1 MLLCEASSTR
11 IRALLSG
18 ILLVLVLAG
27 CGMPTPTPAQE
38 AALTTDPT
46 VEPAATA
53 TLTLAAS
60 DTPLPPDTP
69 VPSATPTPT
78 ATPAPSETPT
88 VAATPTTTPSPM
100 PTLTPSAPDLVLE
113 GTAGSE
119 LAITYVKNAGFLI
132 ESGDRKILIDALFE
146 GFGQPLVSSSLRA
159 RMEQAEAPFDGVDLV
174 LVTHTHADHFD
185 PDIVGAHL
193 QNNPQAALV
202 STAQGA
208 RIIRQTFSTLDGLEE
223 RVHSV
228 HLSAGTSQ
236 ELDVDGFPL
245 RILEISHGEGA
256 DVRNHGYVFEIGGY
270 KLFHTG
276 DIGGLEYL
284 QGYDLPAEQID
295 FAFVPW
301 FFVADPE
308 NHVVLEDIQARHY
321 VPMHFSYTGS
331 DLESIWRDVEAH
343 YPQAILFRE
352 SMQKLVVQPGQ
363 PGAAAPVGE
372 ASTSAAAAGYESVF
386 EPSGCHFDVPAGYS
400 PKCGFLVVPK
410 DRSQPDGPQ
419 VKLHVAIFESASS
432 DPLPDPVIYLAGG
445 GGANQLDMIGLYLDN
460 GGNEILETR
469 DYIFYNQRGAR
480 YNEPSLNCPG
490 YTDMLWELA
499 GQDLSL
505 QERESLEIEFLLTC
519 HDDLV
524 AQGHDL
530 SQYNSVTNA
539 ADLNDLRLALGY
551 EQINVYGTSYGTR
564 LALEAMRN
572 HPEGIRS
579 AIIDSVYPPQVPI
592 YGELAVNANRAFEK
606 LFADCA
612 ADAGCAQAHPDLEGK
627 LYRSVDE
634 LNAEPRILTFRPG
647 EVHVDGGILLDTLFG
662 FFYSVGAIPYIPRDI
677 DMVAAG
683 DLGDMAP
690 AFRSR
695 LYGDSINWGAHYSLV
710 CHEVMPAGS
719 YQEAL
724 ASAADLPPQIA
735 DYFATPFRFTLCES
749 WQSGTAEP
757 SQYEPVV
764 SDIPTLVL
772 AGSYDPITPPAYS
785 RLAAETLS
793 NSFYYEFPAHGHGVM
808 RTGGCGT
815 QIGLAFLD
823 DPTSEPDSSCMGDL
837 APPDF
842 R

>member
-1 MLLCEASSTR
+1 
-11 IRALLSG
+11 
-18 ILLVLVLAG
+18 
-27 CGMPTPTPAQE
+27 
-38 AALTTDPT
+38 
-46 VEPAATA
+46 
-53 TLTLAAS
+53 
-60 DTPLPPDTP
+60 
-69 VPSATPTPT
+69 
-78 ATPAPSETPT
+78 
-88 VAATPTTTPSPM
+88 M
-100 PTLTPSAPDLVLE
+100 PTLTPSVPDLVLV
-113 GTAGSE
+113 GRAGSE

-146 GFGQPLVSSSLRA
+146 GFGQPLVSNGLRL

-185 PDIVGAHL
+185 PAIVGAHL
-193 QNNPQAALV
+193 QNNPPAVLL
-202 STAQGA
+202 STDEGA
-208 RIIRQTFSTLDGLEE
+208 RIIRQTFSTLEGLEE

-236 ELDVDGFPL
+236 ELDVNGFPL

-256 DVRNHGYVFEIGGY
+256 DVRNYGYVFEIGGY

-284 QGYDLPAEQID
+284 QRYDLPAEQID

-308 NHVVLEDIQARHY
+308 NHVVLEDIQAKHY
-321 VPMHFSYTGS
+321 VPMHFYYTGS

-343 YPQAILFRE
+343 YPEAILFRE
-352 SMQKLVVQPGQ
+352 SMQKLVVQ
-363 PGAAAPVGE
+363 
-372 ASTSAAAAGYESVF
+372 ASTSVATAGYEPVF
-386 EPSGCHFDVPAGYS
+386 EASGCHFEVPAGYY
-400 PKCGFLVVPK
+400 PECGFLVVPE

-419 VKLHVAIFESASS
+419 IKLHVAIFESASP

-445 GGANQLDMIGLYLDN
+445 GGANQLDMIQLYLDN
-460 GGNEILETR
+460 GGDEILKNR

-490 YTDMLWELA
+490 YIDMLWELA

-505 QERESLEIEFLLTC
+505 EEREAQEIEFLLSC
-519 HDDLV
+519 HDDLL

-530 SQYNSVTNA
+530 SQYNSVANA
-539 ADLNDLRLALGY
+539 ADLNDLCLALDY
-551 EQINVYGTSYGTR
+551 DQINIYGTSYGTR
-564 LALEAMRN
+564 LALEVMRD

-592 YGELAVNANRAFEK
+592 YGELAANANRAFEK
-606 LFADCA
+606 LFEDCA
-612 ADAGCAQAHPDLEGK
+612 ADGGCRQAHPDLEGK

-634 LNAEPRILTFRPG
+634 LNVEPRTLTFSPG
-647 EVHVDGGILLDTLFG
+647 EVHVDGGVVLDALFG
-662 FFYSVGAIPYIPRDI
+662 FFYWASAIPYIPRDI

-683 DLGDMAP
+683 DLSDMAP
-690 AFRSR
+690 VLRAR
-695 LYGDSINWGAHYSLV
+695 LYEDTINWGVHYSLV

-719 YQEAL
+719 YEEAL
-724 ASAADLPPQIA
+724 ASAANLPPQIA
-735 DYFATPFRFTLCES
+735 NCFATPFRFTLCES

-757 SQYEPVV
+757 SQYESVV

-808 RTGGCGT
+808 RAGGCGT
-815 QIGLAFLD
+815 EIGLAFLD
-823 DPTSEPDSSCMGDL
+823 DPTSEPDSSCMEDL
-837 APPDF
+837 TAPDF